1 MEKLQEF
8 EMKISDMEKDGVFA
22 ISLVDRPAIEED
34 FIYLSKEEIHL
45 KVVNEEKRIVCGLA
59 LVPDKRIYRR
69 VNDKEFNIFFT
80 KDTINQANQLFMERL
95 NLNNVTI
102 DHEKQVQGV
111 SVVESWIVEDSKM
124 DKSNLYNLNA
134 VVGSWVVMMKVNNDE
149 VWNDIKLGKY
159 KGFSIEAMFSCLSEY
174 LSKQEKN
181 SNDELIEQI
190 KELLSKI

>member
-1 MEKLQEF
+1 
-8 EMKISDMEKDGVFA
+8 
-22 ISLVDRPAIEED
+22 
-34 FIYLSKEEIHL
+34 
-45 KVVNEEKRIVCGLA
+45 
-59 LVPDKRIYRR
+59 
-69 VNDKEFNIFFT
+69 
-80 KDTINQANQLFMERL
+80 MERL

-102 DHEKQVQGV
+102 DHEKQVNGV

-134 VVGSWVVMMKVNNDE
+134 VDGSWAVMMKVNNDE

-174 LSKQEKN
+174 LSKQEIN